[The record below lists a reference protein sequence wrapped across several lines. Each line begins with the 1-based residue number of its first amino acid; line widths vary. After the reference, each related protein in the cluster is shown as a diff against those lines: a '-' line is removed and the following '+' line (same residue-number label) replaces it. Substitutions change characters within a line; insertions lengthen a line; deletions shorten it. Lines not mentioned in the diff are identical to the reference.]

1 MEQSSDIKSEIRRLR
16 CLKQYKSLEDA
27 QLEKLASKNIVLREL
42 VSSGNFINDA
52 EKKQAK
58 ILFASFLDT
67 HDFESTS
74 DLNTLSMLIFQMV
87 LVDRIQKALN
97 DCTTKDGKSFI
108 SDKLTKSLSDATN
121 QVLSLK
127 LKLHID
133 NEDKKDDLT
142 VLQLLKRR
150 FHDFINCN
158 KNEFTCVCAKCGN
171 ILLLRRRVANFDVMV
186 HPQFSGRW
194 YFNQH
199 AIQMVKDGR
208 MTREDYAKIFSTSVD
223 YVQWCLDKIGVI
235 CPTMGNE

>member
-1 MEQSSDIKSEIRRLR
+1 MEADLKAEIRRLK
-16 CLKQYKSLEDA
+16 CLKQFSSLEDA
-27 QLEKLASKNIVLREL
+27 QLEKLANKNLILREL
-42 VSSGNFINDA
+42 TSSGNFIDDD
-52 EKKQAK
+52 EKKKAK
-58 ILFASFLDT
+58 TIFEKYLTT
-67 HDFESTS
+67 HDFENHS
-74 DLNTLSMLIFQMV
+74 DLSTLSMLVFNEV
-87 LVDRIQKALN
+87 LVNRIQKTINEL
-97 DCTTKDGKSFI
+97 TTKDGKTFI
-108 SDKLTKSLSDATN
+108 NDKLVKSLHEAEDQTLA
-121 QVLSLK
+121 LK

-142 VLQLLKRR
+142 VLQQLKRR
-150 FHDFINCN
+150 FHAWIQEN

-186 HPQFSGRW
+186 HPHFSGRW

-208 MTREDYAKIFSTSVD
+208 MTREDYAKIFSTSVY